1 MAEDATSVDLTEQD
15 VTVTNDLAEILEGLS
30 RPQKALSPK
39 FFYDEAGSQLFE
51 RITELPEYYPTETE
65 LAIMRAHVVEMAELI
80 GPRASLIEFG
90 SGSSL
95 KTRLLLENMLE
106 PAVYVPVDISRE
118 LLVLSADGTSPAQRK
133 GVNVPVIY
141 TAAYPSFGLACA
153 IAPNVPNNAG
163 SLAPYRITAP
173 EGSIL
178 NATYPSA
185 VNARHIVGQMLPDV
199 VFGCLHQIIP
209 ERVPAEGASCLWNLT
224 FRGRTDR
231 AANEQR
237 LFTIT
242 AVTNGGT
249 GARPIKDGLSGTAY
263 PSGVRGT
270 PVEINETVAPLIF
283 RRKQLR
289 RDSGGAGQY
298 RGGLG
303 QEIEIESAIGADF
316 ELLAAFDRIEHPAR
330 GRRGGKAGEAGDAF
344 LASGERLR
352 GKGVQMIKAG
362 ERLVIHTPGGGGYGD
377 PRERERDAVRRDLE
391 RGLISKQ
398 AAVRDYGFRAD

>member
-1 MAEDATSVDLTEQD
+1 MTVDGFDQPVELVARLTID
-15 VTVTNDLAEILEGLS
+15 DDGI
-30 RPQKALSPK
+30 
-39 FFYDEAGSQLFE
+39 
-51 RITELPEYYPTETE
+51 
-65 LAIMRAHVVEMAELI
+65 
-80 GPRASLIEFG
+80 
-90 SGSSL
+90 
-95 KTRLLLENMLE
+95 
-106 PAVYVPVDISRE
+106 AVDY
-118 LLVLSADGTSPAQRK
+118 DGTSPAQRH
-133 GVNVPVIY
+133 GVNVQVIY
-141 TAAYPSFGLACA
+141 TAAYTSFGLACA
-153 IAPNVPNNAG
+153 IAPEVPNNAG
-163 SLAPYRITAP
+163 SLASYRVSAP

-178 NATYPSA
+178 NATYPAA

-199 VFGCLHQIIP
+199 VFGCLYQIVP

-224 FRGRTDR
+224 FRGQTDR

-249 GARPIKDGLSGTAY
+249 GARARKDGLSGTAY

-270 PVEINETVAPLIF
+270 PVEINETVAPLVF

-289 RDSGGAGQY
+289 RDSGGAGRY

-330 GRRGGKAGEAGDAF
+330 GRRGGEAGQPGAAF

-391 RGLISKQ
+391 RGLISEQ
-398 AAVRDYGFRAD
+398 AAAQAYGPGDD